1 MFNLYFIPQEE
12 FCSKLGYFNPF
23 IPIFAAN
30 FEIGMSFRRIKSL
43 LVVSLSF
50 VALLVS
56 TSAKANESVVLPTD
70 SNKVKQPIVAEAE
83 PAAHAAKEE
92 GSFNVTETILEHIK
106 DDHSWHLWGH
116 TSLHLPVILYTSKG
130 LEVFSSKNFLD
141 EHHEQTIYKGNF
153 DYKIIE
159 GKTKIV
165 DAAGVV
171 DVQASKQLWDFSITK
186 NVASLFISVFILLV
200 VLLTAASAYKKT
212 GVKSAPKGL
221 QSFMEPIVLFV
232 RDEVAIPNI
241 GAKRHAKYM
250 PFLLTIFFLVLTNNF
265 LGLVPFFPG
274 GANVSGNIAFTMTL
288 AVCVFIVVN
297 LSANKSY
304 WEHIFWMP
312 GMHWSMKLFLAPIEL
327 IGVFTKPISLMI
339 RLFANITA
347 GHILVLSLIC
357 LIFIF
362 KTVFASAIAVPFAV
376 FIGLIELL
384 VAFLQA
390 YIFTMLSA
398 MYIGMATEEHH
409 HEAHEAHKEV
419 AHH

>member
-1 MFNLYFIPQEE
+1 LLIFHW
-12 FCSKLGYFNPF
+12 F

-30 FEIGMSFRRIKSL
+30 FERIMSFSRIKSL
-43 LVVSLSF
+43 LVVGFSLF
-50 VALLVS
+50 ALLFSS
-56 TSAKANESVVLPTD
+56 TLSANEGVAVEGAK
-70 SNKVKQPIVAEAE
+70 NNAQEAVKEAKPAEKKA
-83 PAAHAAKEE
+83 
-92 GSFNVTETILEHIK
+92 GDFDVTETILEHIR

-116 TSLHLPVILYTSKG
+116 TSIHLPVILKTDKG
-130 LEVFSSKNFLD
+130 LEVFSSEALLD
-141 EHHEQTIYKGNF
+141 EHHEPKVYAGNYNYKLV
-153 DYKIIE
+153 D
-159 GKTKIV
+159 GKLKIV
-165 DAAGVV
+165 NEKEQV
-171 DVQASKQLWDFSITK
+171 DIEANKKLWDLSITK
-186 NVASLFISVFILLV
+186 NVASLFVSVFILLV
-200 VLLTAASAYKKT
+200 VLLTAARAYKKRGIT
-212 GVKSAPKGL
+212 SSPKGL
-221 QSFMEPIVLFV
+221 QSFMEPIILFV
-232 RDEVAIPNI
+232 RDEIAVPNI
-241 GAKRHAKYM
+241 GAKKAGKYL
-250 PFLLTIFFLVLTNNF
+250 PFLLTIFFLILTNNF
-265 LGLVPFFPG
+265 LGLIPFFPG

-376 FIGLIELL
+376 FIGMIELL

-390 YIFTMLSA
+390 FIFTMLAA

-409 HEAHEAHKEV
+409 HEGHADV

>member
-1 MFNLYFIPQEE
+1 MGIIL
-12 FCSKLGYFNPF
+12 
-23 IPIFAAN
+23 IFAAN
-30 FEIGMSFRRIKSL
+30 FEKGMTFRSIKSL
-43 LVVSLSF
+43 LVKTFSVFSL
-50 VALLVS
+50 LLATEAFAGENHTPAPAGAGVEA
-56 TSAKANESVVLPTD
+56 TATTETHGAK
-70 SNKVKQPIVAEAE
+70 
-83 PAAHAAKEE
+83 KE
-92 GSFNVTETILEHIK
+92 GDFNVTETILEHIK

-116 TSLHLPVILYTSKG
+116 TSIHLPVILKTSKG
-130 LEVFSSKNFLD
+130 FEVFSSEKLVD
-141 EHHEQTIYKGNF
+141 EHHEPAIYKGNF
-153 DYKIIE
+153 DYKLVE

-165 DAAGVV
+165 DANGNV
-171 DVQASKQLWDFSITK
+171 DEEASKQLWDFSITK
-186 NVASLFISVFILLV
+186 NVASLFVSVFILLV
-200 VLLTAASAYKKT
+200 VLLSAAAGYKKT

-221 QSFMEPIVLFV
+221 QSFMEPIILFV

-241 GAKRHAKYM
+241 GAKKAGKYM
-250 PFLLTIFFLVLTNNF
+250 PFLLTIFFLILINNF
-265 LGLVPFFPG
+265 LGLIPFFPG

-288 AVCVFIVVN
+288 AVFVFIVVN
-297 LSANKSY
+297 VSANKSY

-390 YIFTMLSA
+390 FIFTMLAA

-409 HEAHEAHKEV
+409 HDAHGEA

>member
-1 MFNLYFIPQEE
+1 MASI
-12 FCSKLGYFNPF
+12 
-23 IPIFAAN
+23 
-30 FEIGMSFRRIKSL
+30 RIKSL
-43 LVVSLSF
+43 LVLCFSLVTLAFSGNAF
-50 VALLVS
+50 ANEKAEGHEAK
-56 TSAKANESVVLPTD
+56 TEGHEAKA
-70 SNKVKQPIVAEAE
+70 
-83 PAAHAAKEE
+83 
-92 GSFNVTETILEHIK
+92 FNVTETILDHIK

-116 TSLHLPVILYTSKG
+116 TSLPLPVILYTPKG
-130 LEVFSSKNFLD
+130 FEVFSSAKFMN
-141 EHHEQTIYKGNF
+141 EHHEEIVYKGNF

-159 GKTKIV
+159 GKVKIV
-165 DAAGVV
+165 DATEAV
-171 DVQASKQLWDFSITK
+171 DFEASKTLWDFSITK
-186 NVASLFISVFILLV
+186 NVASLFVSVCILLV
-200 VLLTAASAYKKT
+200 VLLSAASAYKKT
-212 GVKSAPKGL
+212 GIKSAPKGV

-241 GAKRHAKYM
+241 GKKKFAKYM

-265 LGLVPFFPG
+265 LGLIPFFPG

-288 AVCVFIVVN
+288 AVCVFVVVN

-362 KTVFASAIAVPFAV
+362 KTVYASAIAVPFAV
-376 FIGLIELL
+376 FIGMIELL

-409 HEAHEAHKEV
+409 HEAHEHEGHKNV

>member
-1 MFNLYFIPQEE
+1 MT
-12 FCSKLGYFNPF
+12 
-23 IPIFAAN
+23 
-30 FEIGMSFRRIKSL
+30 FRSIKSL
-43 LVVSLSF
+43 LVKTFSVFSL
-50 VALLVS
+50 LLA
-56 TSAKANESVVLPTD
+56 T
-70 SNKVKQPIVAEAE
+70 EAFAGE
-83 PAAHAAKEE
+83 NHTPAPAGAGVEATATTEAHGGKKE
-92 GSFNVTETILEHIK
+92 GDFNVTETILEHIK

-116 TSLHLPVILYTSKG
+116 TSIHLPVILKTSKG
-130 LEVFSSKNFLD
+130 FEVFSSEKLVD
-141 EHHEQTIYKGNF
+141 EHHEPAIYKGNF
-153 DYKIIE
+153 DYKLVE

-165 DAAGVV
+165 DANGNV
-171 DVQASKQLWDFSITK
+171 DEEASKQLWDFSITK
-186 NVASLFISVFILLV
+186 NVASLFVSVFILLV
-200 VLLTAASAYKKT
+200 VLLSAAAAYKKT

-221 QSFMEPIVLFV
+221 QSFMEPIILFV

-241 GAKRHAKYM
+241 GAKKAGKYM
-250 PFLLTIFFLVLTNNF
+250 PFLLTIFFLILINNF
-265 LGLVPFFPG
+265 LGLIPFFPG

-288 AVCVFIVVN
+288 AVFVFIVVN
-297 LSANKSY
+297 VSANKSY

-390 YIFTMLSA
+390 FIFTMLAA

-409 HEAHEAHKEV
+409 HDAHGEA

>member
-1 MFNLYFIPQEE
+1 MLIFHW
-12 FCSKLGYFNPF
+12 F

-30 FEIGMSFRRIKSL
+30 FERIMSFSRIKSL
-43 LVVSLSF
+43 LVVGFSLF
-50 VALLVS
+50 ALLFSS
-56 TSAKANESVVLPTD
+56 TLSANEGVAVEGAK
-70 SNKVKQPIVAEAE
+70 NNAQEAVKEAKPAEKKA
-83 PAAHAAKEE
+83 
-92 GSFNVTETILEHIK
+92 GDFDVTETILEHIR

-116 TSLHLPVILYTSKG
+116 TSIHLPVMLKTDKG
-130 LEVFSSKNFLD
+130 FEVFSSEALLD
-141 EHHEQTIYKGNF
+141 EHHEPKVYAGNYNYKLV
-153 DYKIIE
+153 D
-159 GKTKIV
+159 GKLKIV
-165 DAAGVV
+165 NEKEQV
-171 DVQASKQLWDFSITK
+171 DIEANKKLWDLSITK
-186 NVASLFISVFILLV
+186 NVASLFVSVFILLV
-200 VLLTAASAYKKT
+200 VLLTAARAYKKR
-212 GVKSAPKGL
+212 GVTSSPKGL
-221 QSFMEPIVLFV
+221 QSFMEPIILFV
-232 RDEVAIPNI
+232 RDEIAVPNI
-241 GAKRHAKYM
+241 GAKKAGKYL
-250 PFLLTIFFLVLTNNF
+250 PFLLTIFFLILTNNF
-265 LGLVPFFPG
+265 LGLIPFFPG

-376 FIGLIELL
+376 FIGMIELL

-390 YIFTMLSA
+390 FIFTMLAA

-409 HEAHEAHKEV
+409 HEGHADV

>member
-1 MFNLYFIPQEE
+1 MVSI
-12 FCSKLGYFNPF
+12 
-23 IPIFAAN
+23 
-30 FEIGMSFRRIKSL
+30 RIKSL
-43 LVVSLSF
+43 LVLCFSLVTLAFSGNAF
-50 VALLVS
+50 ANEKVDGHE
-56 TSAKANESVVLPTD
+56 AKAEGH
-70 SNKVKQPIVAEAE
+70 EAK
-83 PAAHAAKEE
+83 A
-92 GSFNVTETILEHIK
+92 FNVTETILEHIK
-106 DDHSWHLWGH
+106 DDHSWHLWGE
-116 TSLHLPVILYTSKG
+116 TSLSLPVILYTPKG
-130 LEVFSSKNFLD
+130 FEVFSSAKFMN
-141 EHHEQTIYKGNF
+141 EHHEHIAYKGNF

-159 GKTKIV
+159 GKVKIVKIV
-165 DAAGVV
+165 DATEAV
-171 DVQASKQLWDFSITK
+171 DVEASKALWDFSITK
-186 NVASLFISVFILLV
+186 NVASLFVSVLILLV
-200 VLLTAASAYKKT
+200 VLLTAAGAYKKT
-212 GVKSAPKGL
+212 GITSAPKGV

-241 GAKRHAKYM
+241 GKKKFAKYM

-265 LGLVPFFPG
+265 LGLIPFFPG

-288 AVCVFIVVN
+288 AVCVFVVVN
-297 LSANKSY
+297 LSANKNY

-362 KTVFASAIAVPFAV
+362 KTVYASAIAVPFAV

-409 HEAHEAHKEV
+409 HEAHEHEGHKNV

>member
-1 MFNLYFIPQEE
+1 MA
-12 FCSKLGYFNPF
+12 S
-23 IPIFAAN
+23 
-30 FEIGMSFRRIKSL
+30 RTIKSL
-43 LVVSLSF
+43 LVLCLSLFTMAFSGNVF
-50 VALLVS
+50 
-56 TSAKANESVVLPTD
+56 ANEKVVQTEQ
-70 SNKVKQPIVAEAE
+70 SNPAAAHE
-83 PAAHAAKEE
+83 PAAHEAEA
-92 GSFNVTETILEHIK
+92 FNVTETILDHIK

-116 TSLHLPVILYTSKG
+116 TSLPLPVILYTPKG
-130 LEVFSSKNFLD
+130 FEFFSSAKFMN
-141 EHHEQTIYKGNF
+141 EHHEEIMYKGNY

-159 GKTKIV
+159 GKIKIV
-165 DAAGVV
+165 DATEAV
-171 DVQASKQLWDFSITK
+171 DVEASKGLWDFSITK
-186 NVASLFISVFILLV
+186 NVASLFVSVFILLT
-200 VLLTAASAYKKT
+200 VLLTAAGAYKKT
-212 GVKSAPKGL
+212 GITSAPKGV

-241 GAKRHAKYM
+241 GKKKFAKYM
-250 PFLLTIFFLVLTNNF
+250 PFLLTIFFLVLVNNF

-288 AVCVFIVVN
+288 AVCVFVVVN
-297 LSANKSY
+297 LSANKNY

-362 KTVFASAIAVPFAV
+362 KTVYASAIAVPFAV
-376 FIGLIELL
+376 FIGMIELL

-409 HEAHEAHKEV
+409 HEAHDHEGHKNV

>member
-1 MFNLYFIPQEE
+1 
-12 FCSKLGYFNPF
+12 
-23 IPIFAAN
+23 
-30 FEIGMSFRRIKSL
+30 MSFRRIKSL

-50 VALLVS
+50 VALLIS
-56 TSAKANESVVLPTD
+56 TSTIANDSTETKVDASKA
-70 SNKVKQPIVAEAE
+70 
-83 PAAHAAKEE
+83 E
-92 GSFNVTETILEHIK
+92 GGFNVTETILEHIK

-116 TSLHLPVILYTSKG
+116 TSIYLPVILKTSKG
-130 LEVFSSKNFLD
+130 FEIFSSEKLVD
-141 EHHEQTIYKGNF
+141 EHHEPIVYNGNF
-153 DYKIIE
+153 DYKLIA

-165 DAAGVV
+165 NAAGELDAV
-171 DVQASKQLWDFSITK
+171 ASKQLWDISITK
-186 NVASLFISVFILLV
+186 NVASLFVSVFILLF
-200 VLLTAASAYKKT
+200 VLLSAAGAYRKT
-212 GVKSAPKGL
+212 GIKSAPKGL
-221 QSFMEPIVLFV
+221 QSFMEPIILFV

-250 PFLLTIFFLVLTNNF
+250 PFLLTIFFLILTNNF
-265 LGLVPFFPG
+265 LGLIPFFPG

-288 AVCVFIVVN
+288 AVFVFIVVN
-297 LSANKSY
+297 LSANKNY
-304 WEHIFWMP
+304 WQHIFWMP

-327 IGVFTKPISLMI
+327 IGVFTKPVSLMI

-398 MYIGMATEEHH
+398 MYIGMATEE
-409 HEAHEAHKEV
+409 

>member
-1 MFNLYFIPQEE
+1 MT
-12 FCSKLGYFNPF
+12 
-23 IPIFAAN
+23 
-30 FEIGMSFRRIKSL
+30 FRSIKSL
-43 LVVSLSF
+43 LVKTFSVFSL
-50 VALLVS
+50 LLATQAFAGENHTPAPAGAGVEA
-56 TSAKANESVVLPTD
+56 TATTEAHGAK
-70 SNKVKQPIVAEAE
+70 
-83 PAAHAAKEE
+83 KE
-92 GSFNVTETILEHIK
+92 GDFNVTETILEHIK

-116 TSLHLPVILYTSKG
+116 TSIHLPVILKTSKG
-130 LEVFSSKNFLD
+130 FEVFSSEKLVD
-141 EHHEQTIYKGNF
+141 EHHEPAIYKGNF
-153 DYKIIE
+153 DYKLIE

-165 DAAGVV
+165 DASGNI
-171 DVQASKQLWDFSITK
+171 DVEASKQLWDFSITK
-186 NVASLFISVFILLV
+186 NVASLFVSVFILLV
-200 VLLTAASAYKKT
+200 VLLSAAAAYKKT

-221 QSFMEPIVLFV
+221 QSFMEPIILFV

-241 GAKRHAKYM
+241 GAKKAGKYM
-250 PFLLTIFFLVLTNNF
+250 PFLLTIFFLILINNF
-265 LGLVPFFPG
+265 LGLIPFFLVFS
-274 GANVSGNIAFTMTL
+274 NVSGNIAFTMTL
-288 AVCVFIVVN
+288 AVFVFIVVN
-297 LSANKSY
+297 VSANKSY

-376 FIGLIELL
+376 FIGMIELL

-390 YIFTMLSA
+390 FIFTMLAA

-409 HEAHEAHKEV
+409 HDAHGEA

>member
-1 MFNLYFIPQEE
+1 MAFTGNVF
-12 FCSKLGYFNPF
+12 
-23 IPIFAAN
+23 
-30 FEIGMSFRRIKSL
+30 
-43 LVVSLSF
+43 
-50 VALLVS
+50 
-56 TSAKANESVVLPTD
+56 ANEKAAQTEQ
-70 SNKVKQPIVAEAE
+70 SNPAAAHE
-83 PAAHAAKEE
+83 PAAHEPE
-92 GSFNVTETILEHIK
+92 GFNVTETILDHIK

-116 TSLHLPVILYTSKG
+116 TSLPLPVILYTPKG
-130 LEVFSSKNFLD
+130 FEFFSSAKFMN
-141 EHHEQTIYKGNF
+141 EHHEEIMYKGNY

-159 GKTKIV
+159 GKIKIV
-165 DAAGVV
+165 DATEAV
-171 DVQASKQLWDFSITK
+171 DVEASKGLWDFSITK
-186 NVASLFISVFILLV
+186 NVASLFVSVFILLT
-200 VLLTAASAYKKT
+200 VLLTAAGAYKKT
-212 GVKSAPKGL
+212 GITTAPKGV

-241 GAKRHAKYM
+241 GKKKFAKYM
-250 PFLLTIFFLVLTNNF
+250 PFLLTIFFLVLVNNF

-288 AVCVFIVVN
+288 AVCVFVVVN
-297 LSANKSY
+297 LSANKNY

-362 KTVFASAIAVPFAV
+362 KTVYASAIAVPFAV
-376 FIGLIELL
+376 FIGMIELL

-409 HEAHEAHKEV
+409 HEAHDHEGHKNV

>member
-1 MFNLYFIPQEE
+1 MGIIL
-12 FCSKLGYFNPF
+12 
-23 IPIFAAN
+23 IFAAN
-30 FEIGMSFRRIKSL
+30 FEKGMTFRSIKSL
-43 LVVSLSF
+43 LVKTFSVFSL
-50 VALLVS
+50 LLATEAFAGENHTPAPAGAGVEA
-56 TSAKANESVVLPTD
+56 TATTEAHGAK
-70 SNKVKQPIVAEAE
+70 
-83 PAAHAAKEE
+83 KE
-92 GSFNVTETILEHIK
+92 GDFNVTETILEHIK

-116 TSLHLPVILYTSKG
+116 TSIHLPVILKTSKG
-130 LEVFSSKNFLD
+130 FEVFSSEKLVD
-141 EHHEQTIYKGNF
+141 EHHEPAIYKGNF
-153 DYKIIE
+153 EYKLVE

-165 DAAGVV
+165 DANGNV
-171 DVQASKQLWDFSITK
+171 DEEASKQLWDFSITK
-186 NVASLFISVFILLV
+186 NVASLFVSVFILLV
-200 VLLTAASAYKKT
+200 VLLSAAAGYKKT

-221 QSFMEPIVLFV
+221 QSFMEPIILFV

-241 GAKRHAKYM
+241 GAKKAGKYM
-250 PFLLTIFFLVLTNNF
+250 PFLLTIFFLILINNF
-265 LGLVPFFPG
+265 LGLIPFFPG

-288 AVCVFIVVN
+288 AVFVFIVVN
-297 LSANKSY
+297 VSANKSY

-376 FIGLIELL
+376 FIGMIELL

-390 YIFTMLSA
+390 FIFTMLAA

-409 HEAHEAHKEV
+409 HDAHGEA

>member
-1 MFNLYFIPQEE
+1 MASI
-12 FCSKLGYFNPF
+12 
-23 IPIFAAN
+23 
-30 FEIGMSFRRIKSL
+30 RIKSL
-43 LVVSLSF
+43 LVLCFSLVTLAFSGNAF
-50 VALLVS
+50 ANEKVDGHE
-56 TSAKANESVVLPTD
+56 AKAEGH
-70 SNKVKQPIVAEAE
+70 EAK
-83 PAAHAAKEE
+83 A
-92 GSFNVTETILEHIK
+92 FNVTETILEHIK
-106 DDHSWHLWGH
+106 DDHSWHLWGE
-116 TSLHLPVILYTSKG
+116 TSLSLPVILYTPKG
-130 LEVFSSKNFLD
+130 FEVFSSAKFMN
-141 EHHEQTIYKGNF
+141 EHHEHIVYKGNF

-159 GKTKIV
+159 GKVKIV
-165 DAAGVV
+165 DATEAV
-171 DVQASKQLWDFSITK
+171 DLEASKAIWDFSITK
-186 NVASLFISVFILLV
+186 NVTSLFVSVLILLV
-200 VLLTAASAYKKT
+200 VLLTAARAYKKT
-212 GVKSAPKGL
+212 GITSAPKGV

-241 GAKRHAKYM
+241 GKKKFAKYM

-265 LGLVPFFPG
+265 LGLIPFFPG

-288 AVCVFIVVN
+288 AVCVFVVVN
-297 LSANKSY
+297 LSANKNY

-362 KTVFASAIAVPFAV
+362 KTVYASAIAVPFAV

-409 HEAHEAHKEV
+409 HEAHEHEGHKNA

>member
-1 MFNLYFIPQEE
+1 MGIIL
-12 FCSKLGYFNPF
+12 
-23 IPIFAAN
+23 IFAAN
-30 FEIGMSFRRIKSL
+30 FEKGMTFRSIKSL
-43 LVVSLSF
+43 LVKTFSVFSL
-50 VALLVS
+50 LLATEAFAGENHTPAPAGAGVEA
-56 TSAKANESVVLPTD
+56 TATTEAHGAK
-70 SNKVKQPIVAEAE
+70 
-83 PAAHAAKEE
+83 KE
-92 GSFNVTETILEHIK
+92 GDFNVTETILEHIK

-116 TSLHLPVILYTSKG
+116 TSIHLPVILKTSKG
-130 LEVFSSKNFLD
+130 FEVFSSEKLVD
-141 EHHEQTIYKGNF
+141 EHHEPAIYKGNF
-153 DYKIIE
+153 DYKLVE

-165 DAAGVV
+165 DANGNV
-171 DVQASKQLWDFSITK
+171 DEEASKQLWDFSITK
-186 NVASLFISVFILLV
+186 NVASLFVSVFILLV
-200 VLLTAASAYKKT
+200 VLLSAAAGYKKT

-221 QSFMEPIVLFV
+221 QSFMEPIILFV

-241 GAKRHAKYM
+241 GPKKAGKYM
-250 PFLLTIFFLVLTNNF
+250 PFLLTIFFLILINNF
-265 LGLVPFFPG
+265 LGLIPFFPG

-288 AVCVFIVVN
+288 AVFVFIVVN
-297 LSANKSY
+297 VSANKSY

-376 FIGLIELL
+376 FIGMIELL

-390 YIFTMLSA
+390 FIFTMLAA

-409 HEAHEAHKEV
+409 HDAHGEA

>member
-1 MFNLYFIPQEE
+1 MA
-12 FCSKLGYFNPF
+12 S
-23 IPIFAAN
+23 
-30 FEIGMSFRRIKSL
+30 RTIKSL
-43 LVVSLSF
+43 LVLCLSF
-50 VALLVS
+50 VTMTFSGNVF
-56 TSAKANESVVLPTD
+56 ANEKAVQTEQGNPGAA
-70 SNKVKQPIVAEAE
+70 QE
-83 PAAHAAKEE
+83 PAAHEAEA
-92 GSFNVTETILEHIK
+92 FNVTETILDHIK
-106 DDHSWHLWGH
+106 DDHSWHIWGH
-116 TSLHLPVILYTSKG
+116 TSLSLPVILYTPKG
-130 LEVFSSKNFLD
+130 FEFFSSAKFMN
-141 EHHEQTIYKGNF
+141 EHHEQIMYKGNY

-159 GKTKIV
+159 GKIKIV
-165 DAAGVV
+165 DATEAV
-171 DVQASKQLWDFSITK
+171 DVEASKGLWDFSITK
-186 NVASLFISVFILLV
+186 NVASLFVSVFILLT
-200 VLLTAASAYKKT
+200 VLLTAAGAYKKT
-212 GVKSAPKGL
+212 GITTAPKGV

-241 GAKRHAKYM
+241 GKKKFAKYM
-250 PFLLTIFFLVLTNNF
+250 PFLLTIFFLVLVNNF

-288 AVCVFIVVN
+288 AVCVFVVVN
-297 LSANKSY
+297 LSANKNY

-362 KTVFASAIAVPFAV
+362 KTVYASAIAVPFAV
-376 FIGLIELL
+376 FIGMIELL

-409 HEAHEAHKEV
+409 HEAHDHEGHKNV

>member
-1 MFNLYFIPQEE
+1 M
-12 FCSKLGYFNPF
+12 
-23 IPIFAAN
+23 A
-30 FEIGMSFRRIKSL
+30 FRPIKSL
-43 LVVSLSF
+43 LVLCLSLVTICYSGSVF
-50 VALLVS
+50 ANEKVEGHEAK
-56 TSAKANESVVLPTD
+56 TEGHEAKA
-70 SNKVKQPIVAEAE
+70 
-83 PAAHAAKEE
+83 
-92 GSFNVTETILEHIK
+92 FNVTETILEHIK
-106 DDHSWHLWGH
+106 DDHSWHLWGE
-116 TSLHLPVILYTSKG
+116 TSLSLPVILYTPKG
-130 LEVFSSKNFLD
+130 FEVFSSAKFMN
-141 EHHEQTIYKGNF
+141 EHHEHIAYKGNF

-159 GKTKIV
+159 GKVKIV
-165 DAAGVV
+165 DATEAV
-171 DVQASKQLWDFSITK
+171 DVEASKALWDFSITK
-186 NVASLFISVFILLV
+186 NVASLFISVLILLV
-200 VLLTAASAYKKT
+200 VLLTAAGAYKKT
-212 GVKSAPKGL
+212 GITSAPKGV

-241 GAKRHAKYM
+241 GKKKFAKYM

-265 LGLVPFFPG
+265 LGLIPFFPG

-288 AVCVFIVVN
+288 AVCVFVVVN

-362 KTVFASAIAVPFAV
+362 KTVYASAIAVPFAV

-409 HEAHEAHKEV
+409 HEAHEHEGHKNV

>member
-1 MFNLYFIPQEE
+1 LLHWLFLAMYLRMKKRCKQQ
-12 FCSKLGYFNPF
+12 SNP
-23 IPIFAAN
+23 AA
-30 FEIGMSFRRIKSL
+30 
-43 LVVSLSF
+43 
-50 VALLVS
+50 AH
-56 TSAKANESVVLPTD
+56 
-70 SNKVKQPIVAEAE
+70 E
-83 PAAHAAKEE
+83 PAAHEPEA
-92 GSFNVTETILEHIK
+92 FNVTETILDHIK
-106 DDHSWHLWGH
+106 DDHSWHIWGH
-116 TSLHLPVILYTSKG
+116 TSLSLPVILYTPKG
-130 LEVFSSKNFLD
+130 FEFFSSSKFMN
-141 EHHEQTIYKGNF
+141 EHHEHIMYKGNY

-159 GKTKIV
+159 GKIKIV
-165 DAAGVV
+165 DATEAV
-171 DVQASKQLWDFSITK
+171 DVEASKGLWDFSITK
-186 NVASLFISVFILLV
+186 NVASLFVSVFILLT
-200 VLLTAASAYKKT
+200 VLLTAAGAYKKT
-212 GVKSAPKGL
+212 GITSAPKGI

-241 GAKRHAKYM
+241 GKKKFAKYM
-250 PFLLTIFFLVLTNNF
+250 PFLLTIFFLVLVNNF

-288 AVCVFIVVN
+288 AVCVFVVVN
-297 LSANKSY
+297 LSANKNY

-362 KTVFASAIAVPFAV
+362 KTVYASAIAVPFAV
-376 FIGLIELL
+376 FIGMIELL

-409 HEAHEAHKEV
+409 HEAHDHEGHKNV

>member
-1 MFNLYFIPQEE
+1 M
-12 FCSKLGYFNPF
+12 
-23 IPIFAAN
+23 A
-30 FEIGMSFRRIKSL
+30 FRPIKSL
-43 LVVSLSF
+43 LVLCFSLVTMAFSGSAF
-50 VALLVS
+50 ANEKAEGHEAKGEGHE
-56 TSAKANESVVLPTD
+56 AKA
-70 SNKVKQPIVAEAE
+70 
-83 PAAHAAKEE
+83 
-92 GSFNVTETILEHIK
+92 FNVTETILEHIK
-106 DDHSWHLWGH
+106 DDHSWHLWGE
-116 TSLHLPVILYTSKG
+116 TSLSLPVILYTPKG
-130 LEVFSSKNFLD
+130 FEVFSSAKFMN
-141 EHHEQTIYKGNF
+141 EHHEHIVYKGNF

-159 GKTKIV
+159 GKVKIV
-165 DAAGVV
+165 KLEGATEVV
-171 DVQASKQLWDFSITK
+171 DVEASKGLWDFSITK
-186 NVASLFISVFILLV
+186 NVASLFVSVFILLT
-200 VLLTAASAYKKT
+200 VLLTAAGAYKKT
-212 GVKSAPKGL
+212 GITSAPKGV

-241 GAKRHAKYM
+241 GKKKFAKYM
-250 PFLLTIFFLVLTNNF
+250 PFLLTIFFLVLVNNF

-297 LSANKSY
+297 LSANKNY

-362 KTVFASAIAVPFAV
+362 KTVYASAIAVPFAV

-409 HEAHEAHKEV
+409 HEAHDHDGHKNV

>member
-1 MFNLYFIPQEE
+1 MA
-12 FCSKLGYFNPF
+12 S
-23 IPIFAAN
+23 
-30 FEIGMSFRRIKSL
+30 RTIKSL
-43 LVVSLSF
+43 LVLCLSLFTLAFSGNVF
-50 VALLVS
+50 
-56 TSAKANESVVLPTD
+56 ANEKAAQTEH
-70 SNKVKQPIVAEAE
+70 SNPAVAHEPEA
-83 PAAHAAKEE
+83 
-92 GSFNVTETILEHIK
+92 FNVTETILDHIK

-116 TSLHLPVILYTSKG
+116 TSLPLPVILYTPKG
-130 LEVFSSKNFLD
+130 FEFFSSAKFMN
-141 EHHEQTIYKGNF
+141 EHHEEIMYKGNF

-159 GKTKIV
+159 GKIKIV
-165 DAAGVV
+165 DATEAV
-171 DVQASKQLWDFSITK
+171 DKEASKGLWDFSITK
-186 NVASLFISVFILLV
+186 NVASLFVSVFILLT
-200 VLLTAASAYKKT
+200 VLLTAAGAYKKT
-212 GVKSAPKGL
+212 GITTAPKGV

-241 GAKRHAKYM
+241 GKKKFAKYM
-250 PFLLTIFFLVLTNNF
+250 PFLLTIFFLVLVNNF

-288 AVCVFIVVN
+288 AVCVFVVVN
-297 LSANKSY
+297 LSANKNY

-362 KTVFASAIAVPFAV
+362 KTVYASAIAVPFAV
-376 FIGLIELL
+376 FIGMIELL

-409 HEAHEAHKEV
+409 HEAHDHEGHKNV

>member
-1 MFNLYFIPQEE
+1 MASRP
-12 FCSKLGYFNPF
+12 
-23 IPIFAAN
+23 
-30 FEIGMSFRRIKSL
+30 IKSL
-43 LVVSLSF
+43 LVLCLSLVTMLFSGYVF
-50 VALLVS
+50 ANEKAGS
-56 TSAKANESVVLPTD
+56 HEAKTEGHEAKA
-70 SNKVKQPIVAEAE
+70 
-83 PAAHAAKEE
+83 
-92 GSFNVTETILEHIK
+92 FNVTETILEHIK
-106 DDHSWHLWGH
+106 DDHSWHVWGQ
-116 TSLHLPVILYTSKG
+116 TSLSLPVILYTPKG
-130 LEVFSSKNFLD
+130 FEVFSSAKFMN
-141 EHHEQTIYKGNF
+141 EHHEHIAYKGNYE
-153 DYKIIE
+153 YKIIE
-159 GKTKIV
+159 GKVKIVKIV
-165 DAAGVV
+165 DATEVV
-171 DVQASKQLWDFSITK
+171 DVEASKALWDFSITK
-186 NVASLFISVFILLV
+186 NVASLFISVLILLV
-200 VLLTAASAYKKT
+200 VLLTAAGAYKKT
-212 GVKSAPKGL
+212 GVTSAPKGV

-241 GAKRHAKYM
+241 GKKKFAKYM

-265 LGLVPFFPG
+265 LGLIPFFPG

-288 AVCVFIVVN
+288 AVCVFVVVN

-362 KTVFASAIAVPFAV
+362 KTVYASAIAVPFAV

-409 HEAHEAHKEV
+409 HEAHEHEGHKNV

>member
-1 MFNLYFIPQEE
+1 MVLR
-12 FCSKLGYFNPF
+12 S
-23 IPIFAAN
+23 
-30 FEIGMSFRRIKSL
+30 MKSL
-43 LVVSLSF
+43 LVLAFSLF
-50 VALLVS
+50 TILFS
-56 TSAKANESVVLPTD
+56 TSLLANDTTQ
-70 SNKVKQPIVAEAE
+70 NHVAEHPVATGHE
-83 PAAHAAKEE
+83 AKEE
-92 GSFNVTETILEHIK
+92 SFNVTETILEHIK

-116 TSLHLPVILYTSKG
+116 TSLPLPVIIYSDKG
-130 LEVFSSKNFLD
+130 IEFFSSAKLVD
-141 EHHEQTIYKGNF
+141 EQHHPKAYQGNYNYKLF
-153 DYKIIE
+153 E
-159 GKTKIV
+159 GKLKVANEDGTLNEELTAKV
-165 DAAGVV
+165 
-171 DVQASKQLWDFSITK
+171 WDFSITK
-186 NVASLFISVFILLV
+186 NVASLFVSIFLILLIFLRV
-200 VLLTAASAYKKT
+200 GAAYKKRGIT
-212 GVKSAPKGL
+212 SAPKGL
-221 QSFMEPIVLFV
+221 QSFMEPVVLFV
-232 RDEVAIPNI
+232 RDEVAKPNI
-241 GAKRHAKYM
+241 GHKYAKYM
-250 PFLLTIFFLVLTNNF
+250 PFLLTIFFLILFNNF

-288 AVCVFIVVN
+288 AVFVFILVN
-297 LSANKSY
+297 INGNKSY

-409 HEAHEAHKEV
+409 HAEEAHH
-419 AHH
+419 